1 MGRTIKAML
10 EVTYEAALVVSGAQA
25 MIFIKAAS
33 KREAASKDSAHC
45 MINSVRIIHKEF
57 AV

>member
-1 MGRTIKAML
+1 ML

-25 MIFIKAAS
+25 MRFIKAAS

>member
-1 MGRTIKAML
+1 ML

-25 MIFIKAAS
+25 MIFIKGAS
-33 KREAASKDSAHC
+33 KRAAASKDSEGSAHC